1 MKNGCSLLFLILFFV
16 ILLILG
22 LYLIAEVV
30 IPGQVQP
37 LFGTPNPALNSIQK
51 LRYSIELYLNKDE
64 LLTAS
69 DSAATNYI
77 RFEIQTDQPVQS
89 ISQSLEDQKLIKNAD
104 HFTNLLVYAG
114 LDTLI
119 QSGKFKLS
127 PSMSP
132 VEIAVSLANS
142 ANGDITFSIL
152 PGWRLEEIAESL
164 PTSGLSITAED
175 FLIIARDPNSNGIN
189 IPIGDAPSLE
199 GLLLSGLYEIKREA
213 TANDLVNTI
222 LITNQPLITPDLE
235 IALAKQGLNPYE
247 GIILASIVQRESVHS
262 EEMKMIASVFLNRLR
277 LGMKLDSDPTVQYS
291 LGYTAEKN
299 TWWKNPISLNDLK
312 INSQYNTYL
321 YPGLPPTPIDSPS
334 LDAIKAVA
342 FPEISN
348 FLYFQAKC
356 DGSGFHNFA
365 LSFNEHLQNSCP

>member
-1 MKNGCSLLFLILFFV
+1 VKKGCSLLFLILFSM

-22 LYLIAEVV
+22 LFLIAEVV

-37 LFGTPNPALNSIQK
+37 LFGIPNPELNSFQK
-51 LRYSIELYLNKDE
+51 IRYSIELYFNKDE

-69 DSAATNYI
+69 DSTATDSI
-77 RFEIQTDQPVQS
+77 QFEIKKDQTVQS

-104 HFTNLLVYAG
+104 HFNNLLVYAG

-142 ANGDITFSIL
+142 ANGDITFSII

-164 PTSGLSITAED
+164 PTSGLNITADD
-175 FLIIARDPNSNGIN
+175 FLNIARDPNSNGIN
-189 IPIGDAPSLE
+189 IPIRDVPSLE
-199 GLLLSGLYEIKREA
+199 GLLLPGFYEIKREA

-222 LITNQPLITPDLE
+222 LLTNQSLITPALE
-235 IALAKQGLNPYE
+235 NALAQQGLNPYE
-247 GIILASIVQRESVHS
+247 GIILASIVQRESIHS

-277 LGMKLDSDPTVQYS
+277 MGMKLDSDPTVQYS
-291 LGYTAEKN
+291 LGYNAEKN
-299 TWWKNPISLNDLK
+299 TWWKNPLSLNDLK
-312 INSQYNTYL
+312 INSLYNTYL
-321 YPGLPPTPIDSPS
+321 HPGLPPTPIDNPS
-334 LDAIKAVA
+334 LDAINAVA
-342 FPEISN
+342 FPEESDYL
-348 FLYFQAKC
+348 FFQAKC

-365 LSFNEHLQNSCP
+365 LTFDGHLQNSCP

>member
-1 MKNGCSLLFLILFFV
+1 VKKGCSLLFLILFSM

-22 LYLIAEVV
+22 LFLIAEVV

-37 LFGTPNPALNSIQK
+37 LFGIPNPELNSFQK
-51 LRYSIELYLNKDE
+51 LRYSIELYFNKDE

-69 DSAATNYI
+69 DSTATDSI
-77 RFEIQTDQPVQS
+77 QFEIKKDQTVQS

-104 HFTNLLVYAG
+104 HFNNLLVYAG

-142 ANGDITFSIL
+142 ANGDITFSII

-164 PTSGLSITAED
+164 PTSGLNITADD
-175 FLIIARDPNSNGIN
+175 FLNIARDPNSNGIN
-189 IPIGDAPSLE
+189 IPIRDVPSLE
-199 GLLLSGLYEIKREA
+199 GLLLPGFYEIKREA

-222 LITNQPLITPDLE
+222 LLTNQSLITPALE
-235 IALAKQGLNPYE
+235 NALAQQGLNPYE
-247 GIILASIVQRESVHS
+247 GIILASIVQRESIHS

-277 LGMKLDSDPTVQYS
+277 MGMKLDSDPTVQYS
-291 LGYTAEKN
+291 LGYNAEKN
-299 TWWKNPISLNDLK
+299 TWWKNPLSLNDLK
-312 INSQYNTYL
+312 INSLYNTYL
-321 YPGLPPTPIDSPS
+321 HPGLPPTPIDNPS
-334 LDAIKAVA
+334 LDAINAVA
-342 FPEISN
+342 FPEESDYL
-348 FLYFQAKC
+348 FFQAKC

-365 LSFNEHLQNSCP
+365 LTFDGHLQNSCP

>member
-1 MKNGCSLLFLILFFV
+1 VKKGCSFIFLILFFV
-16 ILLILG
+16 ILFILG

-69 DSAATNYI
+69 DSTATNFI
-77 RFEIQTDQPVQS
+77 RFEIQTDQTVQS
-89 ISQSLEDQKLIKNAD
+89 ISKSLEDQNIIKNAD
-104 HFTNLLVYAG
+104 HFADLLVYAG

-164 PTSGLSITAED
+164 PTSGLSITADE
-175 FLIIARDPNSNGIN
+175 FLKIARDPNSNGIN
-189 IPIGDAPSLE
+189 IPIGDVPSLE
-199 GLLLSGLYEIKREA
+199 GILISGLYEIKRDA
-213 TANDLVNTI
+213 SANDLINTI
-222 LITNQPLITPDLE
+222 LLSNQSLITTDLKN
-235 IALAKQGLNPYE
+235 ALAKQGLNPFE

-291 LGYTAEKN
+291 LGYIAEKN
-299 TWWKNPISLNDLK
+299 TWWKNPISINDLK
-312 INSQYNTYL
+312 IDSLYNTYL

-334 LDAIKAVA
+334 FDAINAVA
-342 FPEISN
+342 FPEESN
-348 FLYFQAKC
+348 YLYFQAKC

-365 LSFNEHLQNSCP
+365 LTFDEHLQNSCP

>member
-1 MKNGCSLLFLILFFV
+1 VKNGCSLLFLILFFG

-30 IPGQVQP
+30 IPGQVRP
-37 LFGTPNPALNSIQK
+37 LFGTPNPALNSIQN

-132 VEIAVSLANS
+132 VEIAVSLANP

-175 FLIIARDPNSNGIN
+175 FLNIARDPNSNGIN
-189 IPIGDAPSLE
+189 IPIGDVPSLE
-199 GLLLSGLYEIKREA
+199 GMLLSGLYEIKRDA
-213 TANDLVNTI
+213 TANDLVNKI

-321 YPGLPPTPIDSPS
+321 YTGLPPTPIDSPS

-348 FLYFQAKC
+348 YLYFQAKC

>member
-1 MKNGCSLLFLILFFV
+1 MKKGCSFLFLILFFV
-16 ILLILG
+16 ILFILG

-64 LLTAS
+64 LLKAS
-69 DSAATNYI
+69 DSTAPNYI
-77 RFEIQTDQPVQS
+77 RFEIKTDQTVQS
-89 ISQSLEDQKLIKNAD
+89 ISQSLEDQNLIKNAD
-104 HFTNLLVYAG
+104 HFADLLVYAG

-119 QSGKFKLS
+119 QSGKFKFS

-164 PTSGLSITAED
+164 PTSGLSITADE
-175 FLIIARDPNSNGIN
+175 FLNIARDPNSNGIN
-189 IPIGDAPSLE
+189 IPIGDVPSLE
-199 GLLLSGLYEIKREA
+199 GLLLSGFYEIKRDA
-213 TANDLVNTI
+213 SANDLINTI
-222 LITNQPLITPDLE
+222 LLSNQSLITPDLKN
-235 IALAKQGLNPYE
+235 ALAKQGLNPFE

-277 LGMKLDSDPTVQYS
+277 LGIKLDSDPTVQYS
-291 LGYTAEKN
+291 LGYIAEKN
-299 TWWKNPISLNDLK
+299 TWWKNPISINDLK
-312 INSQYNTYL
+312 INSLYNTYL

-334 LDAIKAVA
+334 FEAINAVA
-342 FPEISN
+342 FPEESN
-348 FLYFQAKC
+348 YLYFQAKC

-365 LSFNEHLQNSCP
+365 LTFDKHLQNSCP

>member
-1 MKNGCSLLFLILFFV
+1 MKKGCSLLFLILFSM

-22 LYLIAEVV
+22 CFLIAEVV

-37 LFGTPNPALNSIQK
+37 LFGTPNPELNSFQK
-51 LRYSIELYLNKDE
+51 LRYSIELYFNKDE

-69 DSAATNYI
+69 DSTATDSI
-77 RFEIQTDQPVQS
+77 QFEIKNDQTVQS

-104 HFTNLLVYAG
+104 HFNNLLVYAG

-142 ANGDITFSIL
+142 ANGDITFSII

-164 PTSGLSITAED
+164 ATSGLNITADD
-175 FLIIARDPNSNGIN
+175 FLNIAQDPNSNGIN
-189 IPIGDAPSLE
+189 IPIRDVPSLE
-199 GLLLSGLYEIKREA
+199 GLLLPGFYEIKREA
-213 TANDLVNTI
+213 TATDLVNTI
-222 LITNQPLITPDLE
+222 LLTIQSLIIPDLE
-235 IALAKQGLNPYE
+235 NALAQQGLNPYE
-247 GIILASIVQRESVHS
+247 GIILASIVQRESIHS

-291 LGYTAEKN
+291 LGYYAEKN
-299 TWWKNPISLNDLK
+299 TWWKNPLSLNDLK
-312 INSQYNTYL
+312 INSLYNTYL
-321 YPGLPPTPIDSPS
+321 HPGLPPTPIGNPS
-334 LDAIKAVA
+334 LDAINGVA
-342 FPEISN
+342 FPEESDYL
-348 FLYFQAKC
+348 FFQAKC

-365 LSFNEHLQNSCP
+365 LTFDEHLQNSCP